1 MWSDA
6 ALVAQMDVSESDDVR
21 ALLRAYAASL
31 PFELDFQD
39 FDRELAEL
47 PGAYAPP
54 GGALLVA
61 RFDGRVTGC
70 VALRPL
76 TADICEMKR
85 LFVLPT
91 RAWNGPR
98 PPARN
103 GAIVAEAR
111 RLGYARMRLDTTPGM
126 ETAQALYEE
135 LGFEETV
142 PYTHNPVAGTRF
154 LELEL

>member
-1 MWSDA
+1 
-6 ALVAQMDVSESDDVR
+6 MDVSAADDVR

-54 GGALLVA
+54 RGALLVA
-61 RFDGRVTGC
+61 RIEGVAMGC

-76 TADICEMKR
+76 TDDTCEMKR
-85 LFVLPT
+85 LFVLP
-91 RAWNGPR
+91 A
-98 PPARN
+98 AR
-103 GAIVAEAR
+103 GTGLGRHLAAAIVSEAR

-126 ETAQALYEE
+126 ETAQALYGE
-135 LGFEETV
+135 LGFVETV
-142 PYTHNPVAGTRF
+142 PYTRNPVVGTRF

>member
-1 MWSDA
+1 
-6 ALVAQMDVSESDDVR
+6 MDVSEADDVR

-47 PGAYAPP
+47 PGDYAPP
-54 GGALLVA
+54 RGALLVA
-61 RFDGRVTGC
+61 RVEGEAIGC

-76 TADICEMKR
+76 TDDTCEMKR
-85 LFVLPT
+85 LFVLP
-91 RAWNGPR
+91 A
-98 PPARN
+98 AR
-103 GAIVAEAR
+103 GTGLGRRLAVAIVTEAR
-111 RLGYARMRLDTTPGM
+111 RLGYVRMRLDTTPGM

-135 LGFEETV
+135 LGFTETA